1 MKISAVICTHNP
13 RYDYLDSVIR
23 ALQAQDLPR
32 EEWELLVVDNASET
46 PVRDRLDLSWH
57 PSARVIEEK
66 ERGSALARLCGLRAA
81 RAPVIVF
88 VDDDNVLAP
97 DYLRLALALGEEF
110 PGVGAWGGQL
120 IGEFEK
126 EPPPELREFDPCLAL
141 REFTE
146 RQVTYARMDPIPV
159 GAGLCLRREVGQAYM
174 ENIEAHPIRKLLGR
188 RGKNL
193 MGGEDFDLAL
203 ASFRLGLGMALFP
216 ELKLRHLIPAGR
228 MEPDYLYR
236 MCVVGTY
243 SWMLVRYIHGD
254 KIRLL
259 GRLRRVKNQYLRWRG
274 KLTPQRR
281 AWVEGMELGEREI
294 RRLKAGKDPIGPI
307 LGGADARRLD
317 KSPAGT
323 PA

>member
-1 MKISAVICTHNP
+1 
-13 RYDYLDSVIR
+13 
-23 ALQAQDLPR
+23 
-32 EEWELLVVDNASET
+32 
-46 PVRDRLDLSWH
+46 
-57 PSARVIEEK
+57 
-66 ERGSALARLCGLRAA
+66 
-81 RAPVIVF
+81 
-88 VDDDNVLAP
+88 
-97 DYLRLALALGEEF
+97 
-110 PGVGAWGGQL
+110 
-120 IGEFEK
+120 
-126 EPPPELREFDPCLAL
+126 
-141 REFTE
+141 
-146 RQVTYARMDPIPV
+146 MDPIPV